1 MPGTLPE
8 GGEHLFV
15 VKPTTIA
22 IDGPVASGKTAVG
35 RLLAQRL
42 AYRFL
47 DTGLMYRAVTW
58 LALEEGVDL
67 AGSEHLARLVQAQH
81 MEVAFEDGNQV
92 SFLIGNKDVTP
103 NLRLP
108 EVERG
113 VSQVARIPAV
123 REEMVTLQRRIG
135 REGRVVMVGRDI
147 GTVVL
152 PDAPLK
158 VFLTA
163 AVEERARR
171 RHQELQGLGATVEYE
186 RVLTELQQRDRLDSE
201 RAIAPLR
208 PADDATVLTT
218 GGLSVQDV
226 VEWVVSLLEEST

>member
-1 MPGTLPE
+1 ME
-8 GGEHLFV
+8 
-15 VKPTTIA
+15 PTAIA

-42 AYRFL
+42 GYRFL

-67 AGSEHLARLVQAQH
+67 ADSERLAKLVQAQH
-81 MEVAFEDGNQV
+81 MEVAFEDGGQV
-92 SFLIGNKDVTP
+92 SFLIDNQDITP
-103 NLRLP
+103 YLRLQ

-171 RHQELQGLGATVEYE
+171 RHQELQRLGTTVEYE
-186 RVLTELQQRDRLDSE
+186 RVLTELQERDRLDSE

-208 PADDATVLTT
+208 HADDATVLTT
-218 GGLSVQDV
+218 DGLSVQDV
-226 VEWVVSLLEEST
+226 VEWVVSLLEKST